1 MTREPEQQTDPL
13 AAFFQAGEVPSVDPG
28 FRIEVMEAVAR
39 RRFRIGLAVRAAV
52 LAGLV
57 VLAGLLMP
65 VIDQL
70 AVSLGAPL
78 LELLVV
84 LLVTGLV
91 AYAGQAWLRRNP
103 DRPLLR
109 WRRFRIF

>member
-1 MTREPEQQTDPL
+1 MTREPEHETDPL
-13 AAFFQAGEVPSVDPG
+13 AAFFQAGEVPSVDPA
-28 FRIEVMEAVAR
+28 FRIDVMEAVAR
-39 RRFRIGLAVRAAV
+39 RRFRIGLAIRAGV

-65 VIDQL
+65 VVDHI

-78 LELLVV
+78 LELLVI

-91 AYAGQAWLRRNP
+91 AFAGQAWLRRHP
-103 DRPLLR
+103 AMPAFSL
-109 WRRFRIF
+109 RRFRIF